1 MFSYLFTFWSWAPP
15 YLFTFGTFWI
25 IVAAISIFGL
35 KKVANLQKTAFGD
48 FQGHPGFQTLIC
60 ARVGGRG
67 NEKMFIENVFSQG
80 GPFSRLVYDENQ
92 VINIDWLF
100 NFHFL
105 FDLSSEIYIV

>member
-1 MFSYLFTFWSWAPP
+1 MGAAIFVYFWNI
-15 YLFTFGTFWI
+15 LDHCRRR
-25 IVAAISIFGL
+25 AISIFGL
-35 KKVANLQKTAFGD
+35 KKVANFQKTAFGD

-67 NEKMFIENVFSQG
+67 NEKMLIENVFSQG

-100 NFHFL
+100 NFHFYLIFHRKFIL
-105 FDLSSEIYIV
+105 FDSLIKL